1 MECTRNRAPRTSE
14 IPLIRAITFPRPSGE
29 EIHVTAV
36 FDPGKPLPSAWE
48 EVAAA
53 IRRKS
58 ATIISQD
65 VFGLEDG
72 NGAGL
77 EILREAFGQV
87 KWPVTW
93 LEDGAP
99 GLAGTQIWAVSGVPV
114 HPVFADGTVVGSVFE
129 DDSARYCRLGGVYP
143 RDARASRKEQAHDV
157 FFRLEQTLET
167 QEMTFSDIVRT
178 WFFNEDILSW
188 YSDFNQ
194 VRTAFFAR
202 RAVFNRLVPAST
214 GIGGRNPLGAALVA
228 GLLAVQE
235 KTRGHLRAFA
245 VPSPLQCPAL
255 EYGSSF
261 SRAVEIATPGSRR
274 LLISGTASIDAEGHT
289 VHVGDLDG
297 QIDMTMRVV
306 GAILSSRGMTWR
318 NAARAVV
325 YLLDLGDAPAFHR
338 YCAAQNLE
346 SLPAVFSRT
355 TVCRRNLLF
364 EIEVDALHPLPLVEA
379 EDDKAPLASDT
390 KDTEG

>member
-1 MECTRNRAPRTSE
+1 MERQIFGEDTLSVMECTRNRAPRTSE

-29 EIHVTAV
+29 EIHLTAV

-53 IRRKS
+53 IRQKG
-58 ATIISQD
+58 AAIISQD
-65 VFGLEDG
+65 VFGLENG

-77 EILREAFGQV
+77 QMLREAFGRV

-99 GLAGTQIWAVSGVPV
+99 NALAGTQIWAVSGVPV

-143 RDARASRKEQAHDV
+143 RDARAARRDQAHDV
-157 FFRLEQTLET
+157 FNRLEQTLLT
-167 QEMTFSDIVRT
+167 QNMTFADIVRT

-194 VRTAFFAR
+194 VRSTFFSQR
-202 RAVFNRLVPAST
+202 SVFDHLVPAST
-214 GIGGRNPLGAALVA
+214 GIGGRNPLGTALVA

-245 VPSPLQCPAL
+245 VPSPLQCQAL

-274 LLISGTASIDAEGHT
+274 LLISGTASISAEGDT
-289 VHVGDLDG
+289 VCVGDIEG

-306 GAILSSRGMTWR
+306 EAILSSRGMTWR
-318 NAARAVV
+318 NAARTVV
-325 YLLDLGDAPAFHR
+325 YLPDLGDAPAFHR
-338 YCAAQNLE
+338 YCAAQNIE
-346 SLPAVFSRT
+346 SLPAVFSRS
-355 TVCRRNLLF
+355 TVCRGNLLF
-364 EIEVDALHPLPLVEA
+364 EIEVDALHPLPRVKA
-379 EDDKAPLASDT
+379 E
-390 KDTEG
+390 